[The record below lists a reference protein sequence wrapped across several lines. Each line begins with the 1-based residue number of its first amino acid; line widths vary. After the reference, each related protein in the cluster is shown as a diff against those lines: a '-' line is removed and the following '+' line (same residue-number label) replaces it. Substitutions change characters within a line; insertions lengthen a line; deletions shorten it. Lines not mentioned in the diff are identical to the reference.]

1 VALKGEAFVIERPAE
16 HGGNESFVK
25 VSFLKLFSIIL
36 YQIRNVMKTSADQV
50 FVMFSLKIWRA
61 PLPRRKSIPEI

>member
-25 VSFLKLFSIIL
+25 VRFLIFFQIIL
-36 YQIRNVMKTSADQV
+36 NKIRKCDENKC
-50 FVMFSLKIWRA
+50 
-61 PLPRRKSIPEI
+61 